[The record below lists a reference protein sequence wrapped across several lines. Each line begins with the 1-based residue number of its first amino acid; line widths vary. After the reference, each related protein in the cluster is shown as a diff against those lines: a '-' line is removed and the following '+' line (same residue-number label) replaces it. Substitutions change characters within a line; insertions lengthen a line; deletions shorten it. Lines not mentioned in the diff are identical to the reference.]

1 MDEDDDTINSSPTPI
16 RASTS
21 RRSIRLR
28 LKSTYTVEIKEELDK
43 TLGGEKQ
50 CDSRDVNLFEVDRL
64 DCLRA
69 QQEPRRVRA
78 VPASEN
84 FMSLQSM
91 LESQQFPKDKAESE
105 VWHSPEIS
113 LEAPSP
119 PKTIVD
125 AILLDFCGSSSY
137 VEEDEVPSHDFPPWF
152 RFRNKRIRTYSR
164 RRLSPKLSPPQPISP
179 NIIIEDDD
187 ERMSCSSGLSVQEDL
202 ITQMPTTT
210 HCNFD
215 ANSSQMICENLQN
228 LSAFFNQTNANS
240 SIDLPANLQ
249 IKSEEIDDL
258 QDATDILDDNGYLIG
273 NTEECRLQYEI
284 CDSKIMRKFHNK

>member
-1 MDEDDDTINSSPTPI
+1 MDEDEFSINRSPTPI
-16 RASTS
+16 QASTS
-21 RRSIRLR
+21 RRSCRFR
-28 LKSTYTVEIKEELDK
+28 LKSAITVEIKEDLDK
-43 TLGGEKQ
+43 TLEVDKQ
-50 CDSRDVNLFEVDRL
+50 SDSSDVDLFEVDRL

-69 QQEPRRVRA
+69 QQEPKRARA

-91 LESQQFPKDKAESE
+91 LESQLFPKDEAEVE

-113 LEAPSP
+113 FDASNP
-119 PKTIVD
+119 PKTIVE
-125 AILLDFCGSSSY
+125 AILLDFCGSPSY

-152 RFRNKRIRTYSR
+152 RYRNKRIRTYSR
-164 RRLSPKLSPPQPISP
+164 KRLQPKPPSPKPISP

-187 ERMSCSSGLSVQEDL
+187 ERMSCSSELSVQEDF

-215 ANSSQMICENLQN
+215 ANCSQMICENLQN
-228 LSAFFNQTNANS
+228 LSAFFTQTNANS

-249 IKSEEIDDL
+249 IKTEDIDDL
-258 QDATDILDDNGYLIG
+258 QEATDILNDNGYLIG

-284 CDSKIMRKFHNK
+284 CDSKIMREF

>member
-1 MDEDDDTINSSPTPI
+1 MDEDDVSINSSPTP
-16 RASTS
+16 STS
-21 RRSIRLR
+21 RRSCRFR

-43 TLGGEKQ
+43 TLGVKEQ
-50 CDSRDVNLFEVDRL
+50 CDSIDVNLFEVDRL

-69 QQEPRRVRA
+69 QQEPKRARA

-91 LESQQFPKDKAESE
+91 LESQLFPKDEAEAE
-105 VWHSPEIS
+105 VWHSPEMS
-113 LEAPSP
+113 FEAPNTS
-119 PKTIVD
+119 KTLVE
-125 AILLDFCGSSSY
+125 AILLDFCGSPSY

-152 RFRNKRIRTYSR
+152 RYRNKRIRTYSR
-164 RRLSPKLSPPQPISP
+164 QRLQPKPPSPQPISP

-187 ERMSCSSGLSVQEDL
+187 ERMSCSSGLSVQEDF
-202 ITQMPTTT
+202 ITPMPTTT

-215 ANSSQMICENLQN
+215 ANCSQMICENLQN
-228 LSAFFNQTNANS
+228 LSAFFTQTNANS

-258 QDATDILDDNGYLIG
+258 QEATDILDDNGYMIG
-273 NTEECRLQYEI
+273 NTEECRLQYES
-284 CDSKIMRKFHNK
+284 CDSKIMRKF

>member
-1 MDEDDDTINSSPTPI
+1 MDDDDVSINSSPTPI

-21 RRSIRLR
+21 SRSIRLR
-28 LKSTYTVEIKEELDK
+28 HKSTYTVEIKEELHK
-43 TLGGEKQ
+43 TLRREEQ
-50 CDSRDVNLFEVDRL
+50 CESRDVNLFEVDRL
-64 DCLRA
+64 DCLHA
-69 QQEPRRVRA
+69 QQEPIRIRI

-91 LESQQFPKDKAESE
+91 LESQQFPKDEAEAE

-113 LEAPSP
+113 FEAPNI
-119 PKTIVD
+119 PKTIAE
-125 AILLDFCGSSSY
+125 AILLDFCGSPSY
-137 VEEDEVPSHDFPPWF
+137 VEEDEVLSHDFPPWF
-152 RFRNKRIRTYSR
+152 RYRNKRIRTYCR
-164 RRLSPKLSPPQPISP
+164 KRLSPQPPLPQPISP

-215 ANSSQMICENLQN
+215 ASSSQMICENLQN
-228 LSAFFNQTNANS
+228 LSAFFTQTNANS